1 MAKQPDFN
9 KAFES
14 RQLPKRFEQFKDDTD
29 TRVFHIRLHKQRA
42 EALRTIF
49 RSQGHNMTTGI
60 RAVLYDWLAGKM
72 R

>member
-14 RQLPKRFEQFKDDTD
+14 RQLPRRFEQFKDDTE

-42 EALRTIF
+42 ESLRTIF
-49 RSQGHNMTTGI
+49 KSQGQDMTTGI
-60 RAVLYDWLAGKM
+60 RSVLYEWLAGKM